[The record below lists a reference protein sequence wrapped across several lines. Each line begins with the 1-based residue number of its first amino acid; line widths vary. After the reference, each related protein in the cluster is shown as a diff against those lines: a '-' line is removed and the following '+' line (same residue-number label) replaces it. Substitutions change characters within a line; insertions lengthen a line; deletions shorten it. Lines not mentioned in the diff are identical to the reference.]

1 MADHPRASWKR
12 DLGSTWLL
20 DAGWVRMTL
29 HHHAATVTQ
38 LPGWVVEIHMPWGQT
53 LSRTIHHVGGV
64 VDVADAQQRAAELA
78 RHEIGKV
85 RARLDEAEHAMFGT
99 VEPFAGDHDVL
110 VDKPG
115 KAGDS

>member
-1 MADHPRASWKR
+1 MKR

-20 DAGWVRMTL
+20 DAGWVRLTL
-29 HHHAATVTQ
+29 HYRVAWATQ
-38 LPGWVVEIHMPWGQT
+38 PGWVVEIHMPWGQT

-64 VDVADAQQRAAELA
+64 ADAQQRAAEMA

-85 RARLDEAEHAMFGT
+85 RARLDEAERAMFGS
-99 VEPFAGDHDVL
+99 VEPFAGDHDAL

-115 KAGDS
+115 KAGAS